1 MSEDQLGQRIKQARR
16 RRGIAQSDLAAQAG
30 VSVDVIRKLEQG
42 RRHTAR
48 MDTLIRIATVLD
60 QTVAD
65 LVGKP
70 KGLVVGA
77 EDGEMYR
84 LRRAVLD
91 VMPPEAEPPGAEAQ
105 RAELGECWRLYWS
118 GRYAPLARALPDGI
132 TAARAGVRAA
142 RSGTETVRAQ
152 EVLADFLHLTASLL
166 AHLAHDD
173 LAALA
178 MHQALAAAHA
188 SDNPLVAAGLSA
200 SRVWLLSR
208 QGLVGEAESLAMA
221 TAREVE
227 PRMGTA
233 NVDQVAIWGENLRY
247 GCVALARGGRQA
259 EARELLPRLAS
270 AAARVE
276 AERPSRP
283 WQTRVSDKKNTA
295 PLAGLGFG
303 ATLAGMTA
311 VTVAAADDRYREA
324 LRLETQVPAFDSISP
339 AMRSRHLLT
348 VAWAQMAEFRSTE
361 SVHTLLRA
369 EKLAPEML
377 AHQTLARTIVAEL
390 LPRRSRQRLPGLMSL
405 ASRIGVPTN

>member
-1 MSEDQLGQRIKQARR
+1 MSEHQLGQRIRAARR
-16 RRGIAQSDLAAQAG
+16 RRGIPQVDLASQAG

-42 RRHTAR
+42 QRHSAR
-48 MDTLIRIATVLD
+48 MDTLIRIAAVLD
-60 QTVAD
+60 QDVSD
-65 LVGKP
+65 LIGKP

-77 EDGEMYR
+77 EDGEIYR

-91 VMPPEAEPPGAEAQ
+91 VIPAETEPPVSEAL
-105 RAELGECWRLYWS
+105 RVELGEDWRLYWS

-132 TAARAGVRAA
+132 TSARAGVRAA
-142 RSGTETVRAQ
+142 RSGADTVRAQ
-152 EVLADFLHLTASLL
+152 EVLADFLHLAACLL

-178 MHQALAAAHA
+178 MHQALTAAQE

-208 QGLVGEAESLAMA
+208 QGLTVEAENLAMI
-221 TAREVE
+221 TARAVE

-247 GCVALARGGRQA
+247 GCVALSRGGRQA
-259 EARELLPRLAS
+259 EARELLPQLAG

-276 AERPSRP
+276 AERPSRQ
-283 WQTRVSDKKNTA
+283 WRARVSDKEGTA

-303 ATLAGMTA
+303 TTLASMTA
-311 VTVAAADDRYREA
+311 VTVAVADGRYREA

-348 VAWAQMAEFRSTE
+348 VAWAQMAEFHSAE

-377 AHQTLARTIVAEL
+377 AHQTIARTIVTEL
-390 LPRRSRQRLPGLMSL
+390 LPRRSRQRLPGLVSL
-405 ASRIGVPTN
+405 AARVGVPTS

>member
-1 MSEDQLGQRIKQARR
+1 MSDDQLGQRIRQARR
-16 RRGIAQSDLAAQAG
+16 RRGFAQAELAAQAG

-48 MDTLIRIATVLD
+48 MDTLIRIAAALD

-70 KGLVVGA
+70 KGLVVGGQDA
-77 EDGEMYR
+77 EVYR

-91 VMPPEAEPPGAEAQ
+91 VIPAETEPPASSVL
-105 RAELGECWRLYWS
+105 RAELGENWRLYWA

-132 TAARAGVRAA
+132 TAARACVRAA
-142 RSGTETVRAQ
+142 RPGAETIRAQ

-178 MHQALAAAHA
+178 MHQALAAAYA

-208 QGLVGEAESLAMA
+208 QGLTAEAENLAMA

-247 GCVALARGGRQA
+247 GCVALARGGRHA
-259 EARELLPRLAS
+259 EARELLPRLAG
-270 AAARVE
+270 AAARIE

-283 WQTRVSDKKNTA
+283 WQARVEDKKGTA

-303 ATLAGMTA
+303 ATLAGITA

-324 LRLETQVPAFDSISP
+324 LRLEALVPAFDSISP
-339 AMRSRHLLT
+339 SMRSRHLLT
-348 VAWAQMAEFRSTE
+348 VAWAQMAEFHSAE
-361 SVHTLLRA
+361 SVNTLLRA

-377 AHQTLARTIVAEL
+377 AHQTVARTIVTEL
-390 LPRRSRQRLPGLMSL
+390 LPRRSRQRLPGLVSL
-405 ASRIGVPTN
+405 AARMGIPSS